1 MENPTA
7 RAHLGAALPNAYFAP
22 GSSFVDFVRAAAP
35 ELLPGNRAM
44 PEGQVGHPPHGTT
57 VVALKY
63 RGGVLLAGD
72 RRATAG
78 NLIVQRDIEKV
89 FTADAY
95 SAVAIAGTAGIALEL
110 VRLFTVEL
118 QHYEKIHGVSLSLEG
133 KANQLS
139 NMIRG
144 NLELAMAGLAVVPLF
159 VGIDVDSNGTEWPG
173 RIFNYDVT
181 GGRYE
186 EHGSYHAVGSG
197 SLFAKSA
204 LKKRHERDVDE
215 DTAIRNAVEALYDA
229 ADDDTAT
236 GHPDLARKIYP
247 VIVTITPEHGA
258 VRLTDERA
266 ASVAESVVAGRR
278 DNPGG

>member
-7 RAHLGAALPNAYFAP
+7 RAQSGAALPNAYFAP

-35 ELLPGNRAM
+35 ELLPGNRVV

-89 FTADAY
+89 FPADAY

-118 QHYEKIHGVSLSLEG
+118 QHYEKIHGVPLSLEG

-159 VGIDVDSNGTEWPG
+159 VGIDVDSDGTEWPG

-215 DTAIRNAVEALYDA
+215 DTAVRNAVEALYDA

-236 GHPDLARKIYP
+236 GHPDLGRKIYP
-247 VIVTITPEHGA
+247 VVVTITPEHGA
-258 VRLTDERA
+258 VRLSDERTS
-266 ASVAESVVAGRR
+266 SVAEAVVAARR